1 MSRRN
6 ITVFTVVFYRQELY
20 KDYSH
25 QFLTLVMMW
34 NIDVDQIK
42 KQAGKLS
49 VSIRL
54 SFKGVHFLSI
64 RGSNTGFLQQVWREG
79 TGHEL
84 WETRRVVDV
93 EGRNWPSSLTWF
105 FISLLWEDDKGND
118 GLGARMVQAWG
129 DEQVLS
135 AECRRRYGIVS

>member
-1 MSRRN
+1 
-6 ITVFTVVFYRQELY
+6 
-20 KDYSH
+20 
-25 QFLTLVMMW
+25 MMW

-64 RGSNTGFLQQVWREG
+64 RGSSRGFLQQVCREG
-79 TGHEL
+79 TAHEL
-84 WETRRVVDV
+84 WETRRVVHV
-93 EGRNWPSSLTWF
+93 EGRDWPSFLTWF
-105 FISLLWEDDKGND
+105 FIPLLWEDAKGNY

-135 AECRRRYGIVS
+135 AECRRTYGFVF

>member
-1 MSRRN
+1 M
-6 ITVFTVVFYRQELY
+6 FTFVFYRQKLCQ
-20 KDYSH
+20 DYSL
-25 QFLTLVMMW
+25 QFTNLSRKLTSDAYKL
-34 NIDVDQIK
+34 K
-42 KQAGKLS
+42 KHAETLS

-54 SFKGVHFLSI
+54 RFKGVHFLSI
-64 RGSNTGFLQQVWREG
+64 RGSSRGFLQQVCREG
-79 TGHEL
+79 TAHEL
-84 WETRRVVDV
+84 WKTRRVVDV
-93 EGRNWPSSLTWF
+93 EGRDWPSSLTWF

>member
-6 ITVFTVVFYRQELY
+6 ITVFTVVFYRQKLY

-25 QFLTLVMMW
+25 QFFTLVMMW

-54 SFKGVHFLSI
+54 RFKGIHFLSI

-79 TGHEL
+79 AAHEL

-93 EGRNWPSSLTWF
+93 EGRDWPSSLTWF

-118 GLGARMVQAWG
+118 GLGVCMVQAWG

-135 AECRRRYGIVS
+135 AE